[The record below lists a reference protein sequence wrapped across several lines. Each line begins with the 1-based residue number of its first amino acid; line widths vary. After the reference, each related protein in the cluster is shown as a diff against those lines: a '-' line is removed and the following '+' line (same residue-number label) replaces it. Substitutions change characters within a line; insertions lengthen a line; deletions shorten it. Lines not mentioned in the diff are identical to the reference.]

1 MGWAIKARPDTPAT
15 KNMRSR
21 VAEQVRREKR
31 QQSEMERHLQRSFL
45 YWLKEQ
51 VEQLQ
56 KEETSEK

>member
-1 MGWAIKARPDTPAT
+1 MGDKGETRHSSDEEY
-15 KNMRSR
+15 MRSR

-31 QQSEMERHLQRSFL
+31 QQSEIERHLQRSLL

-56 KEETSEK
+56 KETSEK